1 MNKIKEGF
9 KNKQRVWI
17 YGPPGI
23 GKTTT
28 VSEYANLVKSNQV
41 VRWFDARTKE
51 RIENSFK
58 NIYELFI
65 GETDGL
71 EINLIL
77 NSVFL
82 RLNSLKNEMLFIFD
96 NVADSNEIDKYVN
109 AIRSNSKIK
118 ILITAREQPKTFT
131 SEYNQIEIQTFSR
144 KDVENYFQ
152 NIFQKRFTKNQINE
166 IIEKICIAN
175 QNNFLIQKI

>member
-1 MNKIKEGF
+1 VDKETMNKIKEGF

-28 VSEYANLVKSNQV
+28 VSEFANLVKSNQV

-58 NIYELFI
+58 NIYELLI

-82 RLNSLKNEMLFIFD
+82 RLNSLKNEMLFIF
-96 NVADSNEIDKYVN
+96 
-109 AIRSNSKIK
+109 
-118 ILITAREQPKTFT
+118 LIM
-131 SEYNQIEIQTFSR
+131 
-144 KDVENYFQ
+144 
-152 NIFQKRFTKNQINE
+152 
-166 IIEKICIAN
+166 
-175 QNNFLIQKI
+175 